1 MPANFNSQIVFR
13 SSSAA
18 SGNDDFTMIRTGA
31 VYDAHAVA
39 NGATAG
45 TSTVSKAGSAITS
58 AININGGD
66 KALARTTSIDDA
78 NNAFAVGDVLRVA
91 KSAAVSSDTFISIAS
106 TGYSA

>member
-1 MPANFNSQIVFR
+1 MAANFNSQIVFR

-18 SGNDDFTMIRTGA
+18 SGNDDFTMIRAGT

-45 TSTVSKAGSAITS
+45 TCTVSKAGSAITS

-66 KALARTTSIDDA
+66 KTLARTTSIDNA
-78 NNAFAVGDVLRVA
+78 NNGLVVGDVLRVA
-91 KSAAVSSDTFISIAS
+91 KNNAVSSETFISIAA
-106 TGYSA
+106 TGYQA